1 MARSGQGG
9 GLKESAA
16 LCILARD
23 CGEALPSFLKS
34 VETLRSSVA
43 GSRVFIVENNSR
55 DSTKEVLKDYADSTP
70 GVVLDSFD
78 DPEYDSLERIER
90 MTLLRNRCLDLVYRD
105 GFRADLLIVADGDI
119 EFDASSV
126 IGAVRSAPEGWAA
139 LFANGRYFLRI
150 GRLRIPALYYDLFA
164 CLPDGG
170 GTESLT
176 EEEMLFMRA
185 SVQRKIRRQEYV
197 SCRSAFGGMGVYR
210 FEPALRLRYGLEKST
225 AGDRFVYLSEHIP
238 FHRMLRKSGELYICR
253 GMKVLYEPLPLRV
266 FFFEAARDLRVQKAY
281 VILIRCA
288 ASIKKL
294 VLGKD
299 SDCPGK
305 R

>member
-1 MARSGQGG
+1 MARSGQGE

-55 DSTKEVLKDYADSTP
+55 DSTKEILQDYADSTP

-126 IGAVRSAPEGWAA
+126 IGAGVLPFFTIA
-139 LFANGRYFLRI
+139 I
-150 GRLRIPALYYDLFA
+150 RIP
-164 CLPDGG
+164 
-170 GTESLT
+170 S
-176 EEEMLFMRA
+176 
-185 SVQRKIRRQEYV
+185 
-197 SCRSAFGGMGVYR
+197 
-210 FEPALRLRYGLEKST
+210 
-225 AGDRFVYLSEHIP
+225 
-238 FHRMLRKSGELYICR
+238 ICF
-253 GMKVLYEPLPLRV
+253 PLPGSP
-266 FFFEAARDLRVQKAY
+266 
-281 VILIRCA
+281 
-288 ASIKKL
+288 ASLPLTAQPAHSPSTMTL
-294 VLGKD
+294 V
-299 SDCPGK
+299 
-305 R
+305 